1 MIIAAECRM
10 IILGT
15 EGDIYQCNGITFYF
29 GFNTFEYIKEFDC
42 STWNLIALKSLYAV
56 NLQIR
61 NVKFQTHQQTSFL
74 I

>member
-1 MIIAAECRM
+1 M

-15 EGDIYQCNGITFYF
+15 EGDIYQYNRITFYF
-29 GFNTFEYIKEFDC
+29 RFSTFEYMKEFDC

-56 NLQIR
+56 NLPIR
-61 NVKFQTHQQTSFL
+61 NVKFQARQQTSFL